1 MGFANW
7 LVCLA
12 PALALAGPAQAEIKD
27 RSPGGFTLENVRT
40 VPVSADEAFR
50 VLVEEVDQ
58 WWPRDHTWWG
68 AASTLSIEPRAGGCF
83 CERAG
88 TREAQHMTVGFV
100 DPGRTLRLLGGLGPM
115 QGMGLHG
122 VLEFRF
128 APDPAGGTRIM
139 MFYRSG
145 GYSPDDLGEFAPIVD
160 RVQALQLGGLAERL
174 GGETPKAGAS

>member
-1 MGFANW
+1 MRFSNW
-7 LVCLA
+7 MATMVFLPA
-12 PALALAGPAQAEIKD
+12 IAGPALAEVKD
-27 RSPGGFTLENVRT
+27 RSTGGFTIENMRS
-40 VPVSADEAFR
+40 VPVSAEEAYR

-68 AASTLSIEPRAGGCF
+68 AEGRLSIDPRAGGCF

-88 TREAQHMTVGFV
+88 TREAQHMMVSFV

-128 APDPAGGTRIM
+128 APDPEGGTRIT

-145 GYSPDDLGEFAPIVD
+145 GYTPDDLGEFAPIVD
-160 RVQALQLGGLAERL
+160 RVQALQLGGLADRL
-174 GGETPKAGAS
+174 GGKAPAAEDP

>member
-1 MGFANW
+1 MRFSKW
-7 LVCLA
+7 MTWILVPIVSA
-12 PALALAGPAQAEIKD
+12 GPALAEVKD
-27 RSPGGFTLENVRT
+27 RSPGGFTIENVRS
-40 VPVSADEAFR
+40 VPVPADEAFR
-50 VLVEEVDQ
+50 VLVEEVDL

-68 AASTLSIEPRAGGCF
+68 AEGRLSIEPRAGGCF

-88 TREAQHMTVGFV
+88 SREAQHMIVGFV

-128 APDPAGGTRIM
+128 APDPDGGTRIT

-145 GYSPDDLGEFAPIVD
+145 GYWPDDLGEFAPVVD
-160 RVQALQLGGLAERL
+160 GVQALQLGGLADRL
-174 GGETPKAGAS
+174 GGKAPVAGDS